1 MVPRSSTFKNYGLLQ
16 VNSCGIIDG
25 SYCGDED
32 MWRMPVYATRDTV
45 VNLND
50 RICQFR
56 IMQNQPQVVFQEETV
71 TVVALAVPENN
82 NLRLNVHF
90 TNKFVKMSKKW
101 ETYRRNA
108 EKL

>member
-1 MVPRSSTFKNYGLLQ
+1 ML
-16 VNSCGIIDG
+16 
-25 SYCGDED
+25 
-32 MWRMPVYATRDTV
+32 W
-45 VNLND
+45 
-50 RICQFR
+50 
-56 IMQNQPQVVFQEETV
+56 ETV

-82 NLRLNVHF
+82 NRRLNVHF

>member
-1 MVPRSSTFKNYGLLQ
+1 ML
-16 VNSCGIIDG
+16 
-25 SYCGDED
+25 
-32 MWRMPVYATRDTV
+32 W
-45 VNLND
+45 
-50 RICQFR
+50 
-56 IMQNQPQVVFQEETV
+56 ETV

-108 EKL
+108 EKLRDIHKKLAEITRF

>member
-1 MVPRSSTFKNYGLLQ
+1 ML
-16 VNSCGIIDG
+16 
-25 SYCGDED
+25 
-32 MWRMPVYATRDTV
+32 W
-45 VNLND
+45 
-50 RICQFR
+50 
-56 IMQNQPQVVFQEETV
+56 ETV

-108 EKL
+108 EKIMRYTQKTGRNNKVLMVILLKYLMTKETQFVKITT

>member
-1 MVPRSSTFKNYGLLQ
+1 ML
-16 VNSCGIIDG
+16 
-25 SYCGDED
+25 
-32 MWRMPVYATRDTV
+32 W
-45 VNLND
+45 
-50 RICQFR
+50 
-56 IMQNQPQVVFQEETV
+56 ETV

-82 NLRLNVHF
+82 NLWLNVHF